1 MAGGGELIGGNWPVN
16 RLLFADIGTHRYSRT
31 FLLWPEHQHM
41 KEAAKFHLGEGIK
54 LATEAIKMLFFL
66 NGAATISV
74 ITFIGNL
81 KQLSGPLVFAMQL
94 FAIGAALAPVAL
106 VLGYLSQL
114 YFGTAEPAFN
124 PKERRLVAG
133 VVHYSVYGTMFA
145 SWVSF
150 LAGARYAAIGFESLH
165 Y

>member
-1 MAGGGELIGGNWPVN
+1 
-16 RLLFADIGTHRYSRT
+16 
-31 FLLWPEHQHM
+31 M
-41 KEAAKFHLGEGIK
+41 KDEAKFHLAEGIK

-81 KQLSGPLVFAMQL
+81 KQQSAPLVLAMQL
-94 FAIGAALAPVAL
+94 FAFGAALAPVAL

-124 PKERRLVAG
+124 PKEKWLIAKLY
-133 VVHYSVYGTMFA
+133 HYSVYGAMFA
-145 SWVSF
+145 SWLLF
-150 LAGARYAAIGFESLH
+150 LAGARYAAIGFGSLS